1 MISTASSFALQI
13 PEDRDENHGTILEYG
28 GHTLPPAEP
37 MASEIEFV
45 QKNLTPKTVIHLWHL
60 KDNRYETFLFKL
72 ILQKFLLEGSL
83 AWHYAS

>member
-1 MISTASSFALQI
+1 
-13 PEDRDENHGTILEYG
+13 
-28 GHTLPPAEP
+28 